1 MIELDNSQ
9 TAAASAMRDIY
20 IARQSIYDAD
30 LNVVG
35 YEVLYRN
42 GKENRAAVSDGNQ
55 ATSELLLNAAV
66 EIGLE
71 RVVGDKWAFVN
82 LTREFLIGSH
92 PLPLD
97 NQQLVLEILEDVA
110 IDRELIDGV
119 ANLVSQQYTL
129 ALDDAVFRDDLAPL
143 LKLARIVKVELPA
156 IPRTE
161 LASHVR
167 RFRSYPVKLLAEKVE
182 TQAEFK
188 NCLQLG
194 FEYFQGFFLSK
205 PQMLQARELQASQAA
220 VLKLLAQLSDPDV
233 TVESLEGL
241 IRNDATISYKL
252 LRYIN
257 SSKFGLR
264 RKVES
269 LRQAIVLVGLQG
281 VRTLAMLVSLAGAAQ
296 KPGDLL
302 KCAALKA
309 LFCEKLGRLMR
320 CRDFHVHFTAGLLS
334 SFDAIFEMPLPEVLK
349 SLPLSD
355 ELRNAVLKHEGSP
368 GEAVACAIAHE
379 RADWDRIACGQLA
392 PTDIRTAYLTAID
405 ETNLLWSALEM

>member
-1 MIELDNSQ
+1 MLELNN
-9 TAAASAMRDIY
+9 TPSAGSEALRDIY
-20 IARQSIYDAD
+20 IARQSIYDAE

-35 YEVLYRN
+35 YEVLYRSSKDN
-42 GKENRAAVSDGNQ
+42 KASISDGNQ

-71 RVVGDKWAFVN
+71 RVVGNNLAFVN

-97 NQQLVLEILEDVA
+97 NRQLVLEILEDVS
-110 IDRELIDGV
+110 IDEELIGGV
-119 ANLVSQQYTL
+119 TSLVSQGYTL
-129 ALDDAVFRDDLAPL
+129 ALDDAVFRDELVPL
-143 LKLARIVKVELPA
+143 LNLAAIVKVELPA
-156 IPRTE
+156 IPRNE
-161 LASHVR
+161 LVNHVR
-167 RFRSYPVKLLAEKVE
+167 RFRGHPVKLLAEKVE
-182 TQAEFK
+182 TQTEFK
-188 NCLQLG
+188 HCLQLG
-194 FEYFQGFFLSK
+194 FEYFQGFFLSR
-205 PQMLQARELQASQAA
+205 PQMLQARELPASQVA
-220 VLKLLAQLSDPDV
+220 VLKLLAQLADPDV
-233 TVESLEGL
+233 TVEKLEGL

-264 RKVES
+264 RKIDS

-302 KCAALKA
+302 KNAALRA
-309 LFCEKLGRLMR
+309 MFCERLGKLMH
-320 CRDFHVHFTAGLLS
+320 CRDIHVHFTAGLLS

-355 ELRNAVLKHEGSP
+355 ELRNAILKHQGLP
-368 GEAVACAIAHE
+368 GEAVGCVIAQE
-379 RADWDRIACGQLA
+379 RADWDSIGYGRLA
-392 PTDIRTAYLTAID
+392 PEDIRSAYLGAID
-405 ETNLLWSALEM
+405 ETNVLWKALDL